1 MHCPVPVSWPTH
13 FHVSLQNAVISLD
26 ISMKRQN
33 DAILRQMER
42 ISILSTG
49 YICSICW
56 QFTCSLS
63 LRETKYSY
71 FSIRI
76 IDKEFSGGESRLNSF
91 SLLSQIAWIISFFR
105 WNVYCTILYAF
116 SSELLTIFHLFWLT
130 IFAISINYCIMKVI
144 WIKLNNSVYVR
155 VIFVIKFAV
164 AIKNRVLW
172 IYRRAVSSIWDEG
185 KISHFI
191 KKILYSLILV

>member
-1 MHCPVPVSWPTH
+1 MQVRLFPFFFLINLSPVYVLLSQLLSLSQCSSTLSTFRKKNDNFSLWLYNQIIKCIVSWPTH
-13 FHVSLQNAVISLD
+13 FHVSLQNAIISLD

-33 DAILRQMER
+33 DAIPRQMER

-76 IDKEFSGGESRLNSF
+76 IDKELPDGESRLNSLG
-91 SLLSQIAWIISFFR
+91 LLSQIAWIISSFR

-116 SSELLTIFHLFWLT
+116 SSALLTIFL
-130 IFAISINYCIMKVI
+130 
-144 WIKLNNSVYVR
+144 
-155 VIFVIKFAV
+155 
-164 AIKNRVLW
+164 
-172 IYRRAVSSIWDEG
+172 
-185 KISHFI
+185 
-191 KKILYSLILV
+191 